1 MPIGELSAGRATG
14 ELSNSATLPPST
26 AKSAVGV
33 PLQPASRGLHRQ
45 SRGQHDAPDLTTESR
60 WGDYPGVAQLLGV
73 AAVCSS
79 PLIVGGHAV
88 GMLNP

>member
-1 MPIGELSAGRATG
+1 MPIGDLSAG
-14 ELSNSATLPPST
+14 
-26 AKSAVGV
+26 
-33 PLQPASRGLHRQ
+33 HRQ

-79 PLIVGGHAV
+79 PLIVDRHTNLSNAGRRSG
-88 GMLNP
+88 LQP